1 METSL
6 DLSRWQ
12 EKPHGVAYRRW
23 TILST
28 GLRQLLKT
36 RIFRLLLIL
45 AWTAGLLMAAIG
57 FLFSQSV
64 ASGGWLE
71 TFAANFGVRAQ
82 AAATALGALVL
93 LFPDVCIG
101 GLFTL
106 IFWLQSYVGLGL
118 SLIGLTLIVPRLVT
132 RDRANNALTIYLS
145 RPLTST
151 DYLLG
156 KLGITVG
163 ILVLLWTGPLLAGW
177 LLSMALSSDSDFLF
191 YSSKPLLHALTFNG
205 LSLVVL
211 AAISLGVSAINRSS
225 RNTIIL
231 WIGLTLI
238 AGVIA
243 QNRNAPDWLKRSSF
257 TRNLAEVRQDI
268 FRLDEAFI
276 KAGTELPL
284 VNRSFAN
291 SLTRSGQKARATDAT
306 GALTSLGIMVVLSS
320 FVFLRKLRPE

>member
-1 METSL
+1 MDTSL

-12 EKPHGVAYRRW
+12 EKPRGVAYRRW
-23 TILST
+23 VILST

-36 RIFRLLLIL
+36 RIFRFLLIL

-57 FLFSQSV
+57 FLFSQSI

-71 TFAANFGVRAQ
+71 TLAANFGVRAQ

-106 IFWLQSYVGLGL
+106 IFWLQSYAGLAL

-132 RDRANNALTIYLS
+132 RDRASNALIIYLA

-156 KLGITVG
+156 KLGVIVG

-177 LLSMALSSDSDFLF
+177 ALSMALSSDGDFLV
-191 YSSKPLLHALTFNG
+191 YSAQPLLRALTFNAI
-205 LSLVVL
+205 SLVVL

-225 RNTIIL
+225 RNTIVL
-231 WIGLTLI
+231 WIGLTFIL
-238 AGVIA
+238 GVVTT
-243 QNRNAPDWLKRSSF
+243 NPNAPDWLKRSSF
-257 TRNLAEVRQDI
+257 TRNLSEVRQST
-268 FRLDEAFI
+268 FRMDEAFI

-284 VNRSFAN
+284 VNRSFAR
-291 SLTRSGQKARATDAT
+291 SLTRSGEKTRPTDTRGAFT
-306 GALTSLGIMVVLSS
+306 GLAVMVALSS